1 MVMAG
6 WEGAV
11 AVGAFGFVG
20 AVESCWAGVVV
31 CSFAAVV
38 ASRLFGALSGV
49 AVTLAAG
56 VVSGDSGLLSYEFR
70 ELASV
75 KEPESLDWGVE

>member
-1 MVMAG
+1 M
-6 WEGAV
+6 

-20 AVESCWAGVVV
+20 AVVSCWAGVVV
-31 CSFAAVV
+31 CSFATVV

-56 VVSGDSGLLSYEFR
+56 VVSSDSGLLSYEFR

-75 KEPESLDWGVE
+75 KEPERLDWGVE